1 MSYLLKKREIVIT
14 LLLLLLLYTLHTK
27 FLRRYK
33 AITLSFFPDY
43 LS

>member
-1 MSYLLKKREIVIT
+1 MSYLRKKREIVIT
-14 LLLLLLLYTLHTK
+14 LLLLLYTLHTQ

-33 AITLSFFPDY
+33 EITLSFFPDY